1 MLQALSEGL
10 SDKEIEQ
17 QLYVSTAT
25 ARTHV
30 ARTLSKL
37 GVHSR
42 LQAVVFAA
50 SHGVIQIRELSEA
63 TRE

>member
-1 MLQALSEGL
+1 VLQALSEGL
-10 SDKEIEQ
+10 SDKETAQ
-17 QLYVSTAT
+17 QLYVTPAT

-37 GVHSR
+37 RVHSR

-50 SHGVIQIRELSEA
+50 SHGAIQI
-63 TRE
+63 